1 MMITGQNYD
10 EEIQITLG
18 KDVIGLG
25 IILHNWKEESQS
37 SPEQD
42 EVIWRFRLT
51 AEAAIKIGHDLIE
64 AGEKLIKKDK

>member
-18 KDVIGLG
+18 TDVIGLG